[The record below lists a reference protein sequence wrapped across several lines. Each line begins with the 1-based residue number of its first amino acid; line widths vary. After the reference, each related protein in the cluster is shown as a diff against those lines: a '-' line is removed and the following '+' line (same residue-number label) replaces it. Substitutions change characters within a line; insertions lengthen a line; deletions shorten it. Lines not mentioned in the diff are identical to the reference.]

1 MTFRLMLVP
10 LLALWLAAGAGP
22 ASAGSSSG
30 WTLVQNVGDVVISAG
45 LFQTVSLPNDATL
58 PEGAIVT
65 TGKSG
70 RAVLRRGGEHIIV
83 QPGTR
88 LKLEVAEPGATR
100 VTQASGSALYEITKK
115 STPHFQVDTPWLAAV
130 VKGTAFSIDVEDGT
144 SALRVT
150 EGTVE
155 VSNPARTAVTL
166 VSAGAEARIDDATPG
181 AINMLDA
188 QGLPSTITTVHMI
201 WDEKTLAHA
210 RGGRVDIDL
219 RQTAEVLAG
228 GVQQLAPTGPRTGL
242 LAFDH
247 APGTDTGSLSK
258 QSVTFLSTPIGRLG
272 DHEWSLRAAKKKKE
286 DVEEREPLNV
296 TLLMGI
302 ALIGCIAYAHISTR
316 RDRQSK

>member
-166 VSAGAEARIDDATPG
+166 VSAGAEARIDDTTPG
-181 AINMLDA
+181 AIQLLDA
-188 QGLPSTITTVHMI
+188 QGLPSTITTVHMV

-210 RGGRVDIDL
+210 RGGHIELDL
-219 RQTAEVLAG
+219 RQTDEVGAG
-228 GVQQLAPTGPRTGL
+228 GMQQLALSAPTADL
-242 LAFDH
+242 V
-247 APGTDTGSLSK
+247 APGSVAGTVTAPVSK
-258 QSVTFLSTPIGRLG
+258 QSASFLSTPAGRLSEQ
-272 DHEWSLRAAKKKKE
+272 EWSLRKSKSVKE
-286 DVEEREPLNV
+286 GEKREPLNV